1 MRSIF
6 RIKGFAPYM
15 LVALLNAVTDLGH
28 KIIIQNAIFKTF
40 EGPAQIA
47 LTAIV
52 NALILLPFIMLFTPA
67 GFISDRF
74 AKNKVI
80 RISALISVPL
90 TALIALCYHL
100 GLFWPAFVLTFLL
113 AAQSAIYS
121 PAKYG
126 YIKEMAGKDLL
137 APANAAVQAV
147 TIGAI
152 LAGSVLYSVFFEHY
166 LVGIS
171 AHDLSSILMAI
182 APCGYILVAG
192 ATLATIL
199 SYGLPKRAEGDKT
212 LRLDRKAYLSG
223 KYLKTNLAAVRANEG
238 IWLSIIGLSL
248 FWAINQVL
256 LASFGAHLKEAAGET
271 NTVVAQGLLALG
283 GVGVILGSVFAGA
296 ASKNYIETGV
306 IPLGA
311 IGMTVSLFLL
321 PSLSHPVAL
330 GALLLFYGVCGGL
343 LVVPLNSLIQ
353 FNSRD
358 DELGVVLAG
367 NNFIQNIF
375 MLGFLVLTIAAS
387 SAGVDG
393 APMMYLM
400 ALTAAGGAVY
410 TLWKLPQ
417 SLLRYVMRALFSQR
431 YQLTVSGM
439 ENIPSQ
445 GGVLLLG
452 NHASWIDWAM
462 LGIACP
468 RRIRFVMDRDIYSR
482 WYWKWLLERL
492 RVIPISPRGAR
503 DALRG
508 ISQSLEHGEVVVLFP
523 EGAISRN
530 GQLGAFRRGFEKAAE
545 GVDCSI
551 VPFYIGGLWGSAFSY
566 ASSGYKRRSRKGG
579 VRRVTVCFGPVLSGD
594 SNAAEVKSAVT
605 RLSIDAWKLHADS
618 FEPVHL
624 AWLRTARR
632 APGETAVSDS
642 SGASMSSRK
651 LLAACLSVAGRIRT
665 WARPG
670 ANVGILLPPSAAGAI
685 ANLAVLSRGAA
696 VVNLNY
702 TMGADR
708 LRLALD
714 AAGIELV
721 ISSSQ
726 FLTRLAAKGFPAADA
741 LEGRRVMHMEDLRNA
756 QGKRDFIRYM
766 ILTVLLPGVL
776 LRLLNFRKPKMSDT
790 AAVLFS
796 SGSEG
801 VPKGVMLSHENLM
814 GNVKQVVELLNE
826 GDGEVVLGSLPL
838 FHAFGLAVT
847 TLMPLIE
854 GIPLVCHP
862 DPTDAR
868 GVGATAARY
877 KATFLCGTP
886 TFLGLYARSSK
897 VHPLMFRT
905 LRFVVAGA
913 ERLSDDVRKAFK
925 DKFNIDAF
933 EGYGAT
939 ETAPVVAANAPS
951 ALRLD
956 DLTVQEG
963 SRPGTV
969 GLPLPGC
976 ALRIVDPETL
986 EDMPKGEAG
995 LVLVGGV
1002 NVMKGYLNDPER
1014 TDEVIFEH
1022 GGVRWYKT
1030 GDKGRLDEDGFLT
1043 IVDRYSR
1050 FAKVGGEMVGLAAVE
1065 EAVKAAADGL
1075 EIAVTAVPDPKRGER
1090 LVALVAGDCDPASLR
1105 KRMQGAGVLPIMIPA
1120 AFVQVEA
1127 IPKLG
1132 TGKRDLGGAKK
1143 LALELG
1149 A

>member
-100 GLFWPAFVLTFLL
+100 GLFWPAFILTFLL

-126 YIKEMAGKDLL
+126 YIKEMAGKELL

-152 LAGSVLYSVFFEHY
+152 LAGSVVYSVFFEHY
-166 LVGIS
+166 LVGTG
-171 AHDLSSILMAI
+171 AHDLSTILMAI

-192 ATLATIL
+192 AALETIL

-212 LRLDRKAYLSG
+212 LRLDRKTYLSG
-223 KYLKTNLAAVRANEG
+223 KYLKANLAAVRANEG

-283 GVGVILGSVFAGA
+283 GVGVIIGSIFAGA
-296 ASKNYIETGV
+296 ASRNYIETGI

-311 IGMTVSLFLL
+311 LGMTASLFLL

-353 FNSRD
+353 FNSND

-400 ALTAAGGAVY
+400 ALTAAVGTAY
-410 TLWKLPQ
+410 ALWKLPQ

-431 YQLTVSGM
+431 YKLTVSGM

-482 WYWKWLLERL
+482 WYWKWLLRRL

-508 ISQSLEHGEVVVLFP
+508 ISQSLQDGEVVVLFP

-530 GQLGAFRRGFEKAAE
+530 GQMGAFRRGFERAAA
-545 GVDCSI
+545 GVDCAI
-551 VPFYIGGLWGSAFSY
+551 VPFYLGGLWGSLFSY
-566 ASSGYKRRSRKGG
+566 ASKGYKRHSRHGG
-579 VRRVTVCFGPVLSGD
+579 VRRVTVCFGPPLPGD
-594 SNAAEVKSAVT
+594 STAAEVKSAVT
-605 RLSIDAWKLHADS
+605 RLSIDAWKLYADS
-618 FEPVHL
+618 FEPAHL
-624 AWLRTARR
+624 AWLRAALR
-632 APGETAVSDS
+632 APGETAVIDS
-642 SGASMSSRK
+642 SGAAFSSRK
-651 LLAACLSVAGRIRT
+651 LLAACLSLAGRIRKWT
-665 WARPG
+665 EPG
-670 ANVGILLPPSAAGAI
+670 KNIGILLPPGAAGAM

-702 TMGADR
+702 TMGAER
-708 LRLALD
+708 LRMALD

-721 ISSSQ
+721 ITSSQ
-726 FLTRLAAKGFPAADA
+726 FLTRLSAKGFPAAEA
-741 LEGRRVMHMEDLRNA
+741 LEGRRILHMEDMRDA
-756 QGKRDFIRYM
+756 KGKRGFIRNM
-766 ILTVLLPGVL
+766 VLSFLLPGAL
-776 LRLLNFRKPKMSDT
+776 LRLLYFRKSKMSET

-814 GNVKQVVELLNE
+814 GNAKQVAALLNE
-826 GDGEVVLGSLPL
+826 RDDEVVLGSLPL

-847 TLMPLIE
+847 TLMPLVE
-854 GIPLVCHP
+854 GLPLVCHP

-868 GVGATAARY
+868 GIGAAVARFH
-877 KATFLCGTP
+877 ATFMCGTP
-886 TFLGLYARSSK
+886 TFLGLYARSPK
-897 VHPLMFRT
+897 IHPLMFAS

-963 SRPGTV
+963 SRAGTV

-986 EDMPKGEAG
+986 EDMPEGEAG

-1014 TDEVIFEH
+1014 TDEVIFVED
-1022 GGVRWYKT
+1022 GVRWYKT

-1050 FAKVGGEMVGLAAVE
+1050 FAKVGGEMVGLTAAEAAV
-1065 EAVKAAADGL
+1065 AAATGGL
-1075 EIAVTAVPDPKRGER
+1075 ETAVAAVPDPKRGER
-1090 LVALVAGDCDPASLR
+1090 LVALVVGECDPAALR
-1105 KRMQGAGVLPIMIPA
+1105 KSMLDAGVPPIMIPS
-1120 AFVQVEA
+1120 AFIQVEA
-1127 IPKLG
+1127 VPKLG
-1132 TGKRDLGGAKK
+1132 TGKRDLAAARK
-1143 LALELG
+1143 LAMELNG
-1149 A
+1149 